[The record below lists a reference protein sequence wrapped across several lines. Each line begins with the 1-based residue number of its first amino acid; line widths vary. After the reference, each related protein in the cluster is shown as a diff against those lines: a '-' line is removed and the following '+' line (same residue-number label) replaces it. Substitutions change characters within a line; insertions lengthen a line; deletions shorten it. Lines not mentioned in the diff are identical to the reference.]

1 MVLLFAYIQHRVQ
14 YSVPWMPD
22 HPISIWQNQ
31 VRAFLRTLVLLNLWV
46 HLRYIVLRVQLYL
59 SDREAIWR
67 VVRSLMGS
75 TLRRT
80 DLLALSN
87 LRNDGRK
94 PHEIRRMRI
103 QITDQGALVEMG
115 LTTVLA
121 MVRGPIECNRRA
133 EEAPDR

>member
-1 MVLLFAYIQHRVQ
+1 
-14 YSVPWMPD
+14 
-22 HPISIWQNQ
+22 
-31 VRAFLRTLVLLNLWV
+31 
-46 HLRYIVLRVQLYL
+46 
-59 SDREAIWR
+59 
-67 VVRSLMGS
+67 MGS
-75 TLRRT
+75 TLRRS

-121 MVRGPIECNRRA
+121 MVRGPIECTRRSD
-133 EEAPDR
+133 EAPDR